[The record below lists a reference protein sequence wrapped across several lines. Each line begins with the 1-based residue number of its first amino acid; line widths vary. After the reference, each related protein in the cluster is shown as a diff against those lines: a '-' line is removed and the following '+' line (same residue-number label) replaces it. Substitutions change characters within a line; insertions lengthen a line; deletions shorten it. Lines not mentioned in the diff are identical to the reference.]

1 MKGKMAVGRA
11 FGGYPLSRLGYPVVP
26 LRLYFGLF
34 FTLPFFAF
42 LAFVAH
48 VRFGWFTSL
57 RQLYLVIGTALGLL
71 GGYVEASLVTKRLR
85 EKVELVAWFLIPL
98 GLVIWLLPLVYVYSV
113 VGGEELLPFSVYFL
127 FSSIEAASITNG
139 FLYRRFEKM
148 EGVRVFCFIPYVPYP
163 KYWIETP
170 KTLEIELYGFFE
182 SMAQKDT
189 SWILYYGRYAKQ
201 LRELLIKLSK
211 REDELGKKIS
221 EIKELSLHLL
231 DKIVE
236 FNRKGLRVALTF
248 VMSCVL
254 WIILVFYTVVNNYFG
269 MQPQYVGTVIFAV
282 IFPLIFIYT
291 FMKRRNLTR
300 DYERV
305 VQKILEEINLQTQT
319 AIKEVL
325 RLLS

>member
-1 MKGKMAVGRA
+1 V
-11 FGGYPLSRLGYPVVP
+11 
-26 LRLYFGLF
+26 
-34 FTLPFFAF
+34 
-42 LAFVAH
+42 
-48 VRFGWFTSL
+48 
-57 RQLYLVIGTALGLL
+57 
-71 GGYVEASLVTKRLR
+71 
-85 EKVELVAWFLIPL
+85 VAWFLIPL